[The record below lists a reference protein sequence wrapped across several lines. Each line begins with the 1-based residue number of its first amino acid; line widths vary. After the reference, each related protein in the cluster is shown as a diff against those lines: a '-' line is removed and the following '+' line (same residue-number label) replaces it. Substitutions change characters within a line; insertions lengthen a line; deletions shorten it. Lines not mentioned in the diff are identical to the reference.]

1 MHIIISAEKLA
12 AYKLT
17 TNDVITAIQSENINV
32 SAGTLGVGRRDFR
45 IRTTGEFNTPE
56 DIAQVVLRST
66 GQQRV
71 RLGDLAEIRPG
82 FEKKNSVVLQ
92 NGVPG
97 IAIGV
102 RPEAGTNILEMT
114 NLTEE
119 KYLWLNENKLNQQ
132 GLYLDW
138 VYDQRFYIN
147 GAIDQI
153 KQNIIF
159 GGLLAIGVLLL
170 FLRSLRATIVVA
182 FYVVCVPPLLSL
194 RRFQSVSSAPSSSST
209 CSAETL
215 TWSRWQGLLLL
226 SACWSTTPSS
236 SSRISTVTD

>member
-1 MHIIISAEKLA
+1 MRNRHARVNVTRFALAMFPSPRHPRLPRTISPGPRA
-12 AYKLT
+12 ALQHEYGRNSK
-17 TNDVITAIQSENINV
+17 
-32 SAGTLGVGRRDFR
+32 SA
-45 IRTTGEFNTPE
+45 RTTGEFNTPE

-71 RLGDLAEIRPG
+71 TLGDLAEIRPG

-119 KYLWLNENKLNQQ
+119 KYLWLNENKLNQE

-153 KQNIIF
+153 KQAIVICIKNI
-159 GGLLAIGVLLL
+159 
-170 FLRSLRATIVVA
+170 
-182 FYVVCVPPLLSL
+182 
-194 RRFQSVSSAPSSSST
+194 
-209 CSAETL
+209 
-215 TWSRWQGLLLL
+215 
-226 SACWSTTPSS
+226 
-236 SSRISTVTD
+236 D